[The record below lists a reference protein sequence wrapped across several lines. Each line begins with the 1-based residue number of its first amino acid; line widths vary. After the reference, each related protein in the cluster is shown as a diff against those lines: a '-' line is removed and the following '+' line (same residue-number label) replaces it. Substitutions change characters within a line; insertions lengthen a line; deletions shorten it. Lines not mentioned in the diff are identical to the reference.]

1 MKSPTSIY
9 HGILELLYFILIFF
23 YFYLFFLI
31 WFYLFFWV
39 NEEACDHGH
48 MICHMIQ
55 HHRSKHCSRT
65 MMSESMT
72 TTCSSYSNS
81 MVDSWAT
88 CIVKGRTCNSGIYSV
103 GIHWELLVEFSCNF
117 HKILYL

>member
-9 HGILELLYFILIFF
+9 HGILELLYFILILF

-65 MMSESMT
+65 IMSESMT
-72 TTCSSYSNS
+72 TICSSCGNS
-81 MVDSWAT
+81 MVVRVVNVGLHFIFFFS
-88 CIVKGRTCNSGIYSV
+88 IFFSFFIYFSFT
-103 GIHWELLVEFSCNF
+103 LLWD
-117 HKILYL
+117 